1 VPSAK
6 TRPANGRMKHQ
17 AYDELKRR
25 ILADAYPPGTLLAE
39 RRLAADLGMSK
50 TPIKAAVERLEAEGF
65 VAVSPQ
71 QGILVREPTV
81 ADIVD
86 QYEARAAL
94 ETYVLRSVAGRL
106 TPAQAERLR
115 ENLQEQDDHRATGDL
130 ARGMELDAGFHVLF
144 AEFLGNREIVRM
156 MGQLRERMQRVIAQ
170 VFRLHPARFDGSV
183 SEHTAIA
190 QAVVRG
196 DGAKAAALLEQHLQR
211 GRQLILSPRGAA

>member
-1 VPSAK
+1 MPTANA
-6 TRPANGRMKHQ
+6 RPNAGRMKHH

-25 ILADAYPPGTLLAE
+25 ILADDYPPGTLLAE

-50 TPIKAAVERLEAEGF
+50 TPVKAAVERLEAEGF

-71 QGILVREPTV
+71 QGILVRELAV
-81 ADIVD
+81 ADIAD

-106 TPAQAERLR
+106 TPTQADRLHT
-115 ENLQEQDDHRATGDL
+115 NLGEQEEVRGTPDT
-130 ARGMELDAGFHVLF
+130 ARGMALDAEFHVLF

-170 VFRLHPARFDGSV
+170 VFRLHPARFDVSV
-183 SEHTAIA
+183 DEHTAIA
-190 QAVVRG
+190 RAVLKG
-196 DGAKAAALLEQHLQR
+196 DGPRAAALLEQHLDR
-211 GRQLILSPRGAA
+211 GRRLLLSPRGAS